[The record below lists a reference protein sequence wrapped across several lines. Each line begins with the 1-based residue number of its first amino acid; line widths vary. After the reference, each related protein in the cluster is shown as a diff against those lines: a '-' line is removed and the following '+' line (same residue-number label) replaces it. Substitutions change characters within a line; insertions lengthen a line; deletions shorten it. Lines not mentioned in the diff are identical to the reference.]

1 MPERYAMFP
10 KNLRFMLR
18 QYNEID
24 ATRSVAS
31 CEVSV
36 CVCALWQAVDEWHRR
51 RKKGPNENKNE
62 SRNSSLEPTTQT
74 TSKVEREEVNFQ
86 NYYYYFVKV
95 VLSQQF
101 FELFMCL
108 VALRFRFIVRH
119 IPIWQTNDFEMSF
132 SRPHC
137 RVSTVRIH
145 TQLQAKRKSNIKL
158 FCVSA
163 TRVGEVCA

>member
-1 MPERYAMFP
+1 MEWNWRYSF
-10 KNLRFMLR
+10 RCVFRTVWVHCGR
-18 QYNEID
+18 QSSNGTDDGI
-24 ATRSVAS
+24 
-31 CEVSV
+31 
-36 CVCALWQAVDEWHRR
+36 
-51 RKKGPNENKNE
+51 KGPNENKNE
-62 SRNSSLEPTTQT
+62 SRNSSLEPTTKT

-86 NYYYYFVKV
+86 NYYYFVKV

-137 RVSTVRIH
+137 RVSTRSHSH
-145 TQLQAKRKSNIKL
+145 TIASETEIKYKIVL
-158 FCVSA
+158 CA